1 MRGRQLSA
9 ADRFINRYFWW
20 IQGVLFIA
28 LLLLLLLGWQA
39 FKPPFDLIITGG
51 RVFDGERFL
60 RLPRDVG
67 IRNGR
72 VEAIGFL
79 TGARANNTIDAHGRV
94 VAPGFIDT
102 HVHVEASMLMGRPF
116 RAPNFVKMGVT
127 TVVTGNCGTSHKQ
140 LRDILNSLDR
150 KGGHVNI
157 VTLVGHNTIREQVMG
172 MQDSGPP
179 SPEQLDAMR
188 SLVEDAMRAGAYGL
202 STGLQYAPGTFSARD
217 EVVSLAEVAERYGGL
232 YATHVRDEG
241 NGLMAS
247 LEEAVDICK
256 KAQIP
261 LHISH
266 LKRASKRDW
275 RTMPEVLT
283 YLAGARPG
291 LPALTQDVY
300 AYTRSSS
307 SLDLLLP
314 SEFRGMLT
322 HSRTILADQV
332 MRKRLVQGMLAQLQ
346 SDNFND
352 YQFARIAWYHE
363 ESFWGK
369 DIPDLLVPASWRE
382 ENKWVRDVVKDGALA
397 EQVQNVLY
405 LFSHGGAQMI
415 YEVMDE
421 SDMMAVLKDSY
432 TSIGS
437 DSGVKTAESTTTH
450 PRGIGNFPKI
460 IGDLVRENKLTLE
473 EALRKM
479 TLQPAMIFGL
489 SDRGRLK
496 EGMPADIVV
505 FDPDLVSGPAD
516 YNKLEDPRGIEFV
529 LVNGEV
535 VAQYGEVE
543 ARFPGRPLRKRNES
557 PIGEEPPAVEPKKV
571 EPPPPPPLEPKVE
584 TPPPLQKH
592 QPIVPEAKKPRKGV
606 AHAPQKSKRHKAN
619 LK

>member
-1 MRGRQLSA
+1 VTMQGRPLSA

-20 IQGVLFIA
+20 IQGLLFIA
-28 LLLLLLLGWQA
+28 LLFLLLLGWQA

-72 VEAIGFL
+72 VAAIGFL
-79 TGARANNTIDAHGRV
+79 TGARANRRIDAYGRV

-102 HVHVEASMLMGRPF
+102 HVHVEASMAMGRPF

-150 KGGHVNI
+150 KGGHVNV

-202 STGLQYAPGTFSARD
+202 STGLQYAPGTFSTSD
-217 EVVSLAEVAERYGGL
+217 EVVSLAEVAARYSGL

-241 NGLMAS
+241 SDLMPS
-247 LEEAVDICK
+247 LQEAVDICK

-275 RTMPEVLT
+275 RTMPVVLA
-283 YLAGARPG
+283 YLDGARPG

-307 SLDLLLP
+307 SLDLLFP
-314 SEFRGMLT
+314 SEFRGMLA
-322 HSRTILADQV
+322 HSRTILADPV
-332 MRKRLVQGMLAQLQ
+332 RRSKLVQGMLEQLQ
-346 SDNFND
+346 SDHFDN
-352 YQFARIAWYHE
+352 YQFARIAWSHE

-369 DIPDLLVPASWRE
+369 DIPDLLVPASWRK
-382 ENKWVRDVVKDGALA
+382 ENMWVRDIVKDRALA

-405 LFSHGGAQMI
+405 VFSHGGAQMI

-421 SDMMAVLKDSY
+421 SDMLAALRDPY
-432 TSIGS
+432 TSIGT
-437 DSGVKTAESTTTH
+437 DSGVKTGDSTTTH
-450 PRGIGNFPKI
+450 PRGVGNFPKI
-460 IGDLVRENKLTLE
+460 IGEMVRDHKLRLE

-489 SDRGRLK
+489 PDRGRLR

-505 FDPDLVSGPAD
+505 FDPDVVSGPAD

-529 LVNGEV
+529 LVSGQI
-535 VAQYGEVE
+535 VAQYGKVE
-543 ARFPGRPLRKRNES
+543 ARFPGRPLRKRNEI
-557 PIGEEPPAVEPKKV
+557 PIETVEERSHPSEPEQVEPKSMA
-571 EPPPPPPLEPKVE
+571 
-584 TPPPLQKH
+584 TPMATRKDE
-592 QPIVPEAKKPRKGV
+592 PIVPKEKKT
-606 AHAPQKSKRHKAN
+606 SKRSSRTRQKTKHPKAHSN
-619 LK
+619 